1 MNNEEQKKILIIDD
15 DKVFLDSMC
24 EIFKI
29 YNFDV
34 FEAQTAE
41 TGYEA
46 LVEIVPDVVLL
57 DINLPDKNGFE
68 VLKTIRESK
77 AFADMIVVLITGD
90 SAVDVDNA
98 FDSGAD
104 DCVFKPI
111 DVEKFILRINKLLKK

>member
-1 MNNEEQKKILIIDD
+1 MNNNEQRKILIIDD
-15 DKVFLDSMC
+15 DKVFLDSIG
-24 EIFKI
+24 EIFRI
-29 YNFDV
+29 HNFEV

-46 LVEIVPDVVLL
+46 LVDIVPNVVLL

-68 VLKTIRESK
+68 VLKTIRASK
-77 AFADMIVVLITGD
+77 TFSDMIVILITGD
-90 SAVDVDNA
+90 SAVDIDNA

-111 DVEKFILRINKLLKK
+111 DVEKFILRIEKLLKK